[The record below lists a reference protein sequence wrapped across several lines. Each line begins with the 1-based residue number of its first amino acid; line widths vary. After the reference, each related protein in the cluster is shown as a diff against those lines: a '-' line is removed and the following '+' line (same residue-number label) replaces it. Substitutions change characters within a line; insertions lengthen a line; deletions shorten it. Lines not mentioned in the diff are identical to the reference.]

1 MLFRTH
7 KKDFRVAPGNRY
19 RKSDETELVWII
31 KNVYTPNGF
40 ETHARAYPTNDPS
53 DVRLYAASVFGD
65 VRFFDP
71 IHVKVE
77 DGMASESK
85 GPAYA
90 EPATLKPAE

>member
-1 MLFRTH
+1 MLFKSV
-7 KKDFRVAPGNRY
+7 KKDIRLAPGNRY
-19 RKSDETELVWII
+19 RKSDDTELVWII

-71 IHVKVE
+71 IHVQLE
-77 DGMASESK
+77 DGKASGSK
-85 GPAYA
+85 APAFA

>member
-1 MLFRTH
+1 MLFKTDKR
-7 KKDFRVAPGNRY
+7 DIRVAPGNRY
-19 RKSDETELVWII
+19 RKSDDTELVWII

-40 ETHARAYPTNDPS
+40 EKHARAYPTNDPS

-71 IHVKVE
+71 IHVQVE
-77 DGMASESK
+77 DGKASECK
-85 GPAYA
+85 APAFA

>member
-1 MLFRTH
+1 MLFKTDKR
-7 KKDFRVAPGNRY
+7 DIRVAPGNRY
-19 RKSDETELVWII
+19 RKSDDTELVWII

-40 ETHARAYPTNDPS
+40 ENHARAYPTNDPS

-71 IHVKVE
+71 IHVQVE
-77 DGMASESK
+77 DGKASGSK
-85 GPAYA
+85 APAFA

>member
-1 MLFRTH
+1 MLFKTV
-7 KKDFRVAPGNRY
+7 KKDIRLAPGNRY
-19 RKSDETELVWII
+19 RKSDDTELVWII

-71 IHVKVE
+71 IHVQVE
-77 DGMASESK
+77 DGKASECK
-85 GPAYA
+85 APAFA

>member
-1 MLFRTH
+1 MLFKTD
-7 KKDFRVAPGNRY
+7 KTDFCVAPGNRY
-19 RKSDETELVWII
+19 RKSDDTELVWII

-71 IHVKVE
+71 IHVQVE
-77 DGMASESK
+77 DGKASGSTAPEF
-85 GPAYA
+85 A

>member
-1 MLFRTH
+1 MLLKTG

-19 RKSDETELVWII
+19 RKSDDTELVWII

-65 VRFFDP
+65 ARFFDP
-71 IHVKVE
+71 IHVQVE
-77 DGMASESK
+77 DGKPSGSK
-85 GPAYA
+85 APAFA

>member
-1 MLFRTH
+1 MLFKTD

-19 RKSDETELVWII
+19 RKSDDTELVWII

-71 IHVKVE
+71 IHVQVE
-77 DGMASESK
+77 VGKTSGSK
-85 GPAYA
+85 APAFA